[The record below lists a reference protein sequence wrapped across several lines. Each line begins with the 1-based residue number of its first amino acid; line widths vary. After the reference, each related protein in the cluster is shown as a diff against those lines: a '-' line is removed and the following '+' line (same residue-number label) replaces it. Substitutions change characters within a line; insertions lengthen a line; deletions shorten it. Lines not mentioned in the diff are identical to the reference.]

1 MMVGVWHAGTKLILN
16 VLLGGNVTVA
26 RQAEKACRLTCF
38 VTEETSP
45 SSSAASTLASVGTG
59 DVSAESDS
67 TAVAEEGT
75 GGSSAGAGAALAAE
89 SALAKSSSSTET
101 EAAEGKVVPIT
112 YLFKTKHIQETD
124 DFISIINSCIPK
136 TSDKV
141 AVGAGL

>member
-16 VLLGGNVTVA
+16 VLLRGNVTVA

-38 VTEETSP
+38 VAETSP